1 MFHNGRHFKHISP
14 PKKIIFGLTGRF
26 ACCRWIYQSLSLNL
40 SAVNNSSQPRGFQRP
55 TGRRDALRSPR
66 DRHRGFNALS
76 GGEEEEEEVCEKQKE
91 RRTFSALITPRWR
104 LQVKDLTL
112 CVWILFFF
120 FFFLPVGEE
129 RGGISPDKGK
139 EGDMKRAA
147 NKTGGG
153 GGGGGGA
160 AGGGGGGVALWQ
172 STLKASSSLFS
183 DLPGPPE
190 QAVCVCSCVCGG
202 RVVRFSWKQSGS
214 DHKNQLWDLFDSSDQ
229 TRFFFL
235 PLSFCYANRGDTFK
249 IFFFDRKWEYLKKQ
263 RE

>member
-1 MFHNGRHFKHISP
+1 MTI
-14 PKKIIFGLTGRF
+14 T
-26 ACCRWIYQSLSLNL
+26 
-40 SAVNNSSQPRGFQRP
+40 SQGSY
-55 TGRRDALRSPR
+55 ALCL
-66 DRHRGFNALS
+66 D
-76 GGEEEEEEVCEKQKE
+76 
-91 RRTFSALITPRWR
+91 TI
-104 LQVKDLTL
+104 
-112 CVWILFFF
+112 FF

-153 GGGGGGA
+153 GGGGGAAGGGG

-190 QAVCVCSCVCGG
+190 QAVCVCVLVFVGDES
-202 RVVRFSWKQSGS
+202 
-214 DHKNQLWDLFDSSDQ
+214 LDLVENKAALI
-229 TRFFFL
+229 TRTNFGIYSIRRIKHVFFFL

-249 IFFFDRKWEYLKKQ
+249 IFFF
-263 RE
+263 

>member
-1 MFHNGRHFKHISP
+1 MWKTETATD
-14 PKKIIFGLTGRF
+14 IFRPHHP
-26 ACCRWIYQSLSLNL
+26 
-40 SAVNNSSQPRGFQRP
+40 AVTITSQGSY
-55 TGRRDALRSPR
+55 ALCL
-66 DRHRGFNALS
+66 DTIF
-76 GGEEEEEEVCEKQKE
+76 
-91 RRTFSALITPRWR
+91 
-104 LQVKDLTL
+104 
-112 CVWILFFF
+112 FFF

-160 AGGGGGGVALWQ
+160 AGGGGGGGVALWQ
-172 STLKASSSLFS
+172 PTLKASSSLFS

-229 TRFFFL
+229 TRFFFSATL
-235 PLSFCYANRGDTFK
+235 VLLCKSRRH
-249 IFFFDRKWEYLKKQ
+249 I
-263 RE
+263 